1 MTVFESYYRLPG
13 DLFHR
18 EVPGS
23 STPEAVFAVTE
34 AIKTLYAA
42 RKGGARSPQALEGWV
57 DERLDGAGGQL
68 VFPCS
73 IDALIDDLR
82 LERYHARA
90 SPPEGRRSIK
100 SLTKFLYYLIRPL
113 LPVAVR
119 KHLQRFMLK
128 DWQGIAFPEW
138 PIDTTV
144 EAILEVAV
152 TAVLRE
158 HAADIPFIWFWPDG
172 HDACAIMTH
181 DVETASGRD
190 FCGRLMDIEERFGI
204 TSSFEVVPERRYE
217 VTETYLSSIRA
228 RGCEICLHGLNHD
241 GRLFSRKEIFIERV
255 KKINEY
261 AVRFGAIGFRSPV
274 MYRNV
279 DWFRYFD
286 FKYDMSMPNVA
297 HLDPQRGGCC
307 TVMPYSIGDLLE
319 LPLTT
324 IQDYPLFHNLGRYDM
339 ALWNQQIELI
349 LKKHGLIS
357 FIIHPDYT
365 ESQRAQDLYR
375 QLVAQLAQLRDVR
388 NVWIPLPRDVYA
400 WWTARSRM
408 QLVRDAG
415 SWRIEGE
422 GKERASIAWLRL
434 EGGAL
439 VYARQ

>member
-1 MTVFESYYRLPG
+1 MTIFESYYRLPG
-13 DLFHR
+13 ELFPG
-18 EVPGS
+18 ETPGS
-23 STPEAVFAVTE
+23 ASPEAVFAVTD
-34 AIKTLYAA
+34 AIKVLYAG
-42 RKGGARSPQALEGWV
+42 RKAGTSAPQALAGWV
-57 DERLDGAGGQL
+57 EERLHSTEGPL

-82 LERYHARA
+82 LERYHVRA
-90 SPPEGRRSIK
+90 HPPDGRMSMKSLIK
-100 SLTKFLYYLIRPL
+100 SVYYLVRPL

-138 PIDTTV
+138 PVDTTV
-144 EAILEVAV
+144 ETILAVAV
-152 TAVLRE
+152 TAALRE
-158 HAADIPFIWFWPDG
+158 HAGDIPFIWFWPDG

-181 DVETASGRD
+181 DVETAAGRD
-190 FCGRLMDIEERFGI
+190 FCGTLMDMEERVGI

-241 GRLFSRKEIFIERV
+241 GRLFSTKEILIERA

-279 DWFRYFD
+279 DWFKYFD

-307 TVMPYSIGDLLE
+307 SVMPYSVGDLLE

-324 IQDYPLFHNLGRYDM
+324 TQDYPLFHNLERYDM
-339 ALWNQQIELI
+339 ALWNQQIEVI
-349 LKKHGLIS
+349 LQKHGLIS
-357 FIIHPDYT
+357 FIMHPDYT
-365 ESQRAQDLYR
+365 VPLRAQDLYR
-375 QLVAQLAQLRDVR
+375 QLLGHLAELRDVR
-388 NVWIPLPRDVYA
+388 NVWIPLPREVYA
-400 WWTARSRM
+400 WWTERNGMR
-408 QLVRDAG
+408 LVREAG
-415 SWRIEGE
+415 RWRIEGK
-422 GKERASIAWLRL
+422 GKERASIAWLHL
-434 EGGAL
+434 EGGSL
-439 VYARQ
+439 VYRRQ